1 MMPASTRTASLLVA
15 LGAAVTLGVAFYF
28 QYALGYAPCQLCLW
42 QRWAYYIGIPLALVA
57 AFTDSRR
64 LLRVV
69 ALIFAANAAFG
80 LYHAGVEWQFWAGP
94 STCGAGADSGAGG
107 NLIGNLQTTRIVPC
121 DRASWRFFGLSFAGW
136 SMAICAAL
144 ALVALIG
151 SLFHRE
157 RADSRRQA

>member
-1 MMPASTRTASLLVA
+1 MTLPDTRSASLLVA
-15 LGAAVTLGVAFYF
+15 LGAAVTLGIAFYF

-57 AFTDSRR
+57 AYTNCRH
-64 LLRVV
+64 LLAFV

-94 STCGAGADSGAGG
+94 ASCGEGAANVGG
-107 NLIGNLQTTRIVPC
+107 NLIQDLQTQRIVPC
-121 DRASWRFFGLSFAGW
+121 DRASWRFLGLSFAGW
-136 SMAICAAL
+136 SMVICAGL
-144 ALVALIG
+144 ALVAAVG
-151 SLFHRE
+151 SLSQRE